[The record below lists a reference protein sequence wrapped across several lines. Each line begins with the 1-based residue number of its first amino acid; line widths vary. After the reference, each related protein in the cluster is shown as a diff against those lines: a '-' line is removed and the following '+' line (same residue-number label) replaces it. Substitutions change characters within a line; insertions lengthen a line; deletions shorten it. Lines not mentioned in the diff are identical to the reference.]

1 MINPMDF
8 LSSAKQY
15 IGQSEVANRNSASR
29 AYYCMYHLCLDIALK
44 NGFEKYKR
52 KFRVRLNKSGYHAK
66 LIMFYKYKKQKDIAK
81 LLNRMRKIRVSAD
94 YYLDDEFSIDKAE
107 EQLFNAQELLKKI
120 EPLKSQ
126 SF

>member
-1 MINPMDF
+1 
-8 LSSAKQY
+8 
-15 IGQSEVANRNSASR
+15 
-29 AYYCMYHLCLDIALK
+29 
-44 NGFEKYKR
+44 
-52 KFRVRLNKSGYHAK
+52 
-66 LIMFYKYKKQKDIAK
+66 MFYKYKKQKDIAK
-81 LLNRMRKIRVSAD
+81 LLNRMRKLRVSAD